1 MERILE
7 VLDKYNRLPDSVI
20 STEGQARLQRS
31 LEQEGLVEF
40 GIFTCPP
47 INARLLLSNSPEEY
61 ILTDPARNNLE
72 KSGSIQL
79 VNKLFRG
86 LSTIGINARLRVIIG
101 DTDEEDYY
109 FPVIPPPLSLR
120 ESLCGERK
128 ALYAVNLTSKLQQIF
143 PWAMAVDRYSEID
156 ALFDEELP
164 SASLIDSQTQKD
176 LATEL
181 EQMRQLFN
189 PRCYYEGLPTP
200 TNEKLRQVVELKF
213 QTYGRQGIRLAEF
226 FPNMV
231 LIQNEFPLALR
242 TRMLNLLT
250 AQLGRERL
258 PAFYPFPDRSRK

>member
-1 MERILE
+1 MEKILE

-40 GIFTCPP
+40 GVFTCPP
-47 INARLLLSNSPEEY
+47 INARLLLSNNPEEY
-61 ILTDPARNNLE
+61 VLTDPAKNNLE

-101 DTDEEDYY
+101 DTDEDDYY
-109 FPVIPPPLSLR
+109 FPVIPPPPSL
-120 ESLCGERK
+120 ENSLCEARK
-128 ALYAVNLTSKLQQIF
+128 VLYAANLTNKLQQIF
-143 PWAMAVDRYSEID
+143 PWTTTVDRYSEID
-156 ALFDEELP
+156 ALFDEDLP
-164 SASLIDSQTQKD
+164 SVDLTDNQTQQD
-176 LATEL
+176 LATEFQ
-181 EQMRQLFN
+181 QMKQLFSSG
-189 PRCYYEGLPTP
+189 CYYEGLPTP
-200 TNEKLRQVVELKF
+200 TDEELKQIVDLKF
-213 QTYGRQGIRLAEF
+213 QTYGRQGVRLAEF

-231 LIQNEFPLALR
+231 LIQNEFPLTLR

-258 PAFYPFPDRSRK
+258 PAFYPFPDRNRK